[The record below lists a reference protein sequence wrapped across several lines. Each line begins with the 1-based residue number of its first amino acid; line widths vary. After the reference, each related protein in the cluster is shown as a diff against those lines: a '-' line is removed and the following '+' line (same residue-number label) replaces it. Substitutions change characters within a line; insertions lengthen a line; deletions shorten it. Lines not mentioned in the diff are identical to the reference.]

1 MKQPKNVL
9 LLLNGALALTVV
21 ACLLPCGAQQGPDY
35 DKNERKPE
43 DGTARQTAQVW
54 KGSPLGPGGA
64 FEDPGR
70 ANQLRI
76 EEVMDMMGLKAGS
89 VVADVGAGGGWFSML
104 AAKRVGEKGTVY
116 AQEINPEYTRFI
128 ENRATNAG
136 YKNVKAILGTYDD
149 PKLPENKMD
158 AVLILNA
165 YHEFE
170 QPLAMLRKI
179 KTAMKPGGRLA
190 FIERDTDQL
199 RQDAE
204 TAYAQTGKIKRRVTE
219 QNDDNPRTDDHRLAM
234 TVIEREAATAGFKK
248 YKSLELNDDHYLL
261 VVEKPTEEKPE
272 EKKE

>member
-9 LLLNGALALTVV
+9 LLLNGALALGVT
-21 ACLLPCGAQQGPDY
+21 ALFLPCGAQQGPDY
-35 DKNERKPE
+35 GENGRKPE

-76 EEVMDMMGLKAGS
+76 EQVMDEMGLKAGS
-89 VVADVGAGGGWFSML
+89 IVADVGAGGGWFSML
-104 AAKRVGEKGTVY
+104 AAKRVGETGLVY

-128 ENRATNAG
+128 GNRASNAG
-136 YKNVKAILGTYDD
+136 YKNIQTILGTYDD

-179 KTAMKPGGRLA
+179 KTAMKAGGRLA

-199 RQDAE
+199 RRDAE
-204 TAYAQTGKIKRRVTE
+204 DAYRQTGQIKRRVTE
-219 QNDDNPRTDDHRLAM
+219 QNDNNPRTDDHRLALP
-234 TVIEREAATAGFKK
+234 VIERETASVGLKK
-248 YKSLELNDDHYLL
+248 LKAVELGDDHYLL
-261 VVEKPTEEKPE
+261 VVQKPD